1 MAKRRIK
8 RINKRRR
15 QKIVR
20 HTLPSNSNEMI
31 QNALGSSSLG
41 QSPWALRRSDG
52 STSLSANAKGPP
64 NAMYQSPGDFLKKSH
79 RSQTSA
85 RARILANSITPIIT
99 PPMTSNINWDNV
111 NRMRTD
117 NDNKQQQINDV
128 KSAKLDELERKKKLD
143 KEERDIKRLTKE
155 AEDKYKD
162 EKKRAE
168 LAEKELKKQR
178 ELAAQYKAENDKYSK
193 SIYELQQTINAGE
206 IDDIK
211 NKNATIQ
218 AKIAEAK
225 MLNMNRKH
233 ELDKNTEYRKSSE
246 LEQELKQINI
256 ENEALQKTLDSDEFT
271 KSNQKL
277 MENQR
282 RIDLARYR
290 NELLK
295 KQRDLQ
301 FENERNR
308 INSLTQLTEADY
320 KNIENEHRDKIKTAY
335 QQQIAENAK
344 MRANKRY
351 IDRNEHLA
359 EIEKQTTNELID
371 TEIENNKLTEY
382 QLANGPNNE
391 INDKIKENIKK
402 NAQTKSKNK
411 DLELINKQQNEYENK
426 QRELETTQAELD
438 YLNSQEHKKQI
449 DVITDLKKNALINQ
463 KNIDAMKAIETAN
476 QHKIKTDVERTIQQ
490 DILQNRNT
498 AYDLAAAA
506 KQIANKTVDQ
516 AYSQHEEKIQ
526 LNTELYN
533 LRSTYGDDVF
543 AQFLNNYPVYQ
554 KIVERFNNNVSLELI
569 DLTTFR
575 NLVKSFREYMS
586 KA

>member
-31 QNALGSSSLG
+31 QNAL
-41 QSPWALRRSDG
+41 WALRRSDG
-52 STSLSANAKGPP
+52 PP
-64 NAMYQSPGDFLKKSH
+64 NAMYQSPWFYKPRAESPGDFLKKSH

-85 RARILANSITPIIT
+85 RARILTKVFDPGSMSHSITPIIT

-506 KQIANKTVDQ
+506 KQIANETVDQ

-554 KIVERFNNNVSLELI
+554 KIVERFNDNVSLELI

>member
-31 QNALGSSSLG
+31 QNAL
-41 QSPWALRRSDG
+41 WALRRSE
-52 STSLSANAKGPP
+52 GPP

-554 KIVERFNNNVSLELI
+554 KIVERFNDNVSLELI

-575 NLVKSFREYMS
+575 NLVKSFREYAPS
-586 KA
+586 CIALSN

>member
-31 QNALGSSSLG
+31 Q
-41 QSPWALRRSDG
+41 
-52 STSLSANAKGPP
+52 

-193 SIYELQQTINAGE
+193 SIYELQQTIIAGE

-402 NAQTKSKNK
+402 IAQTKSKNK

-506 KQIANKTVDQ
+506 KQIANETVDQ

-554 KIVERFNNNVSLELI
+554 KIVERFNDNVSLELI

>member
-31 QNALGSSSLG
+31 QNAMY
-41 QSPWALRRSDG
+41 QSPWFSEPRAE
-52 STSLSANAKGPP
+52 
-64 NAMYQSPGDFLKKSH
+64 SPGDFLKKSH

>member
-20 HTLPSNSNEMI
+20 HTLPSNSN
-31 QNALGSSSLG
+31 AL
-41 QSPWALRRSDG
+41 WALRRSDG
-52 STSLSANAKGPP
+52 PP
-64 NAMYQSPGDFLKKSH
+64 NEMYKSPGDFLKKSH

-554 KIVERFNNNVSLELI
+554 KIVERFNDNVSLELI

>member
-20 HTLPSNSNEMI
+20 HTLPSNSNE
-31 QNALGSSSLG
+31 
-41 QSPWALRRSDG
+41 
-52 STSLSANAKGPP
+52 
-64 NAMYQSPGDFLKKSH
+64 MYQSPGDFLKKSH

-506 KQIANKTVDQ
+506 KQIANETVDQ

-543 AQFLNNYPVYQ
+543 AKFLNDYPVYQ
-554 KIVERFNNNVSLELI
+554 KIVERFNDNVSLELI

>member
-41 QSPWALRRSDG
+41 QSPWALRRSE
-52 STSLSANAKGPP
+52 GPP

-506 KQIANKTVDQ
+506 KQIANETVDQ

-543 AQFLNNYPVYQ
+543 AKFLNDYPVYQ
-554 KIVERFNNNVSLELI
+554 KIVERFNDNVSLELI

>member
-31 QNALGSSSLG
+31 QNAL
-41 QSPWALRRSDG
+41 WALRRSE
-52 STSLSANAKGPP
+52 GPP

-193 SIYELQQTINAGE
+193 SIYEFQQTINAGE

-506 KQIANKTVDQ
+506 KQIANETVDQ

>member
-31 QNALGSSSLG
+31 QNAL
-41 QSPWALRRSDG
+41 WALRRSE
-52 STSLSANAKGPP
+52 GPP

-575 NLVKSFREYMS
+575 NLVKSFREYMP

>member
-20 HTLPSNSNEMI
+20 HTLPSNSNE
-31 QNALGSSSLG
+31 
-41 QSPWALRRSDG
+41 
-52 STSLSANAKGPP
+52 
-64 NAMYQSPGDFLKKSH
+64 MYQSPGDFLKKSH

-463 KNIDAMKAIETAN
+463 KNINAMKAIETAN

-506 KQIANKTVDQ
+506 KQIANETVDQ

>member
-20 HTLPSNSNEMI
+20 HTLPSNSNE
-31 QNALGSSSLG
+31 
-41 QSPWALRRSDG
+41 
-52 STSLSANAKGPP
+52 
-64 NAMYQSPGDFLKKSH
+64 MYQSPGDFLKKSH

-506 KQIANKTVDQ
+506 KQIANETVDQ

-543 AQFLNNYPVYQ
+543 AKFLNDYPVYQ

>member
-20 HTLPSNSNEMI
+20 HTLPSNWNE
-31 QNALGSSSLG
+31 
-41 QSPWALRRSDG
+41 
-52 STSLSANAKGPP
+52 
-64 NAMYQSPGDFLKKSH
+64 MYQSPGDFLKKSH

-506 KQIANKTVDQ
+506 KQIANETVDQ

-554 KIVERFNNNVSLELI
+554 KIVERFNDNVSLELI

>member
-31 QNALGSSSLG
+31 Q
-41 QSPWALRRSDG
+41 
-52 STSLSANAKGPP
+52 

>member
-31 QNALGSSSLG
+31 QNAL
-41 QSPWALRRSDG
+41 WALRRSE
-52 STSLSANAKGPP
+52 GPP
-64 NAMYQSPGDFLKKSH
+64 NAMYQSPWFYKPRAESPGDFLKKSH

-506 KQIANKTVDQ
+506 KQIANETVDQ

>member
-31 QNALGSSSLG
+31 Q
-41 QSPWALRRSDG
+41 
-52 STSLSANAKGPP
+52 

-402 NAQTKSKNK
+402 IAQTKSKNK

-554 KIVERFNNNVSLELI
+554 KIVERFNDNVSLELI

>member
-31 QNALGSSSLG
+31 Q
-41 QSPWALRRSDG
+41 
-52 STSLSANAKGPP
+52 

-506 KQIANKTVDQ
+506 KQIANETVDQ

>member
-20 HTLPSNSNEMI
+20 HTLPSNSNE
-31 QNALGSSSLG
+31 
-41 QSPWALRRSDG
+41 
-52 STSLSANAKGPP
+52 
-64 NAMYQSPGDFLKKSH
+64 MYQSPGDFLKKSH

-402 NAQTKSKNK
+402 IAQTKSKNK

-506 KQIANKTVDQ
+506 KQIANETVDQ

-554 KIVERFNNNVSLELI
+554 KIVERFNDNVSLELI

>member
-31 QNALGSSSLG
+31 QNAL
-41 QSPWALRRSDG
+41 WALRRSE
-52 STSLSANAKGPP
+52 GPP

-85 RARILANSITPIIT
+85 RARILAKVFDPGSMSHSITPIIT

-506 KQIANKTVDQ
+506 KQIANETVDQ

>member
-20 HTLPSNSNEMI
+20 HTLPSNSNE
-31 QNALGSSSLG
+31 
-41 QSPWALRRSDG
+41 
-52 STSLSANAKGPP
+52 
-64 NAMYQSPGDFLKKSH
+64 MYQSPGDFLKKSH

-402 NAQTKSKNK
+402 IAQTKSKNK

-554 KIVERFNNNVSLELI
+554 KIVERFNDNVSLELI

>member
-31 QNALGSSSLG
+31 QNAL
-41 QSPWALRRSDG
+41 WALRRSE
-52 STSLSANAKGPP
+52 GPP

-506 KQIANKTVDQ
+506 KQIANETVDQ

-543 AQFLNNYPVYQ
+543 AKFLNDYPVYQ

>member
-31 QNALGSSSLG
+31 Q
-41 QSPWALRRSDG
+41 
-52 STSLSANAKGPP
+52 

-476 QHKIKTDVERTIQQ
+476 QPKIKTDVERTIQQ

-506 KQIANKTVDQ
+506 KQIANETVDQ

-554 KIVERFNNNVSLELI
+554 KIVERFNDNVSLELI

>member
-31 QNALGSSSLG
+31 Q
-41 QSPWALRRSDG
+41 
-52 STSLSANAKGPP
+52 

-402 NAQTKSKNK
+402 NAQIKSKNK

-506 KQIANKTVDQ
+506 KQIANETVDQ

>member
-31 QNALGSSSLG
+31 Q
-41 QSPWALRRSDG
+41 
-52 STSLSANAKGPP
+52 

-426 QRELETTQAELD
+426 RRELETTQAELD

-449 DVITDLKKNALINQ
+449 DVITDLKKNTLINQ

-506 KQIANKTVDQ
+506 KQIANETVDQ

>member
-20 HTLPSNSNEMI
+20 HTLPSNSNE
-31 QNALGSSSLG
+31 
-41 QSPWALRRSDG
+41 
-52 STSLSANAKGPP
+52 
-64 NAMYQSPGDFLKKSH
+64 MYQSPGDFLKKSH

-402 NAQTKSKNK
+402 NAQIKSKNK

-506 KQIANKTVDQ
+506 KQIANETVDQ

-554 KIVERFNNNVSLELI
+554 KIVERFNDNVSLELI

>member
-31 QNALGSSSLG
+31 QNAL
-41 QSPWALRRSDG
+41 WALRRSE
-52 STSLSANAKGPP
+52 GPP

-402 NAQTKSKNK
+402 IAQTKSKNK

-554 KIVERFNNNVSLELI
+554 KIVERFNDNVSLELI

>member
-31 QNALGSSSLG
+31 QNAL
-41 QSPWALRRSDG
+41 WALRRSE
-52 STSLSANAKGPP
+52 GPP

-449 DVITDLKKNALINQ
+449 DVITDLKKNTLINQ

-506 KQIANKTVDQ
+506 KQIANETVDQ

-543 AQFLNNYPVYQ
+543 AKFLNDYPVYQ
-554 KIVERFNNNVSLELI
+554 KIVERFNDNVSLELI

>member
-31 QNALGSSSLG
+31 QNA
-41 QSPWALRRSDG
+41 
-52 STSLSANAKGPP
+52 
-64 NAMYQSPGDFLKKSH
+64 MYQSPGDFLKKSH

-85 RARILANSITPIIT
+85 RARILAKVFDPGSTSHSITPIIT

-506 KQIANKTVDQ
+506 KQIANETVDQ

>member
-31 QNALGSSSLG
+31 Q
-41 QSPWALRRSDG
+41 
-52 STSLSANAKGPP
+52 

-506 KQIANKTVDQ
+506 KQIANETVDQ

-575 NLVKSFREYMS
+575 NLVKSINKIFKIHFFTQYKCSRHKIKLHRLLMLYLVH
-586 KA
+586 

>member
-31 QNALGSSSLG
+31 Q
-41 QSPWALRRSDG
+41 
-52 STSLSANAKGPP
+52 

-506 KQIANKTVDQ
+506 KQIANETVDQ

-554 KIVERFNNNVSLELI
+554 KIVERFNDNVSLELI

>member
-31 QNALGSSSLG
+31 QNAL
-41 QSPWALRRSDG
+41 WALRRSE
-52 STSLSANAKGPP
+52 GPP

-402 NAQTKSKNK
+402 IAQTKSKNK

-506 KQIANKTVDQ
+506 KQIANETVDQ

-554 KIVERFNNNVSLELI
+554 KIVERFNDNVSLELI

>member
-20 HTLPSNSNEMI
+20 HTLPSNSNE
-31 QNALGSSSLG
+31 
-41 QSPWALRRSDG
+41 
-52 STSLSANAKGPP
+52 
-64 NAMYQSPGDFLKKSH
+64 MYQSPGDFLKKSH

-506 KQIANKTVDQ
+506 KQIANETVDQ

>member
-31 QNALGSSSLG
+31 QNAL
-41 QSPWALRRSDG
+41 WALRRSE
-52 STSLSANAKGPP
+52 GPP
-64 NAMYQSPGDFLKKSH
+64 NAMYQSPWFYKPRAESPGDFLKKSH

-449 DVITDLKKNALINQ
+449 DVITDLKKNTLINQ

-506 KQIANKTVDQ
+506 KQIANETVDQ

>member
-1 MAKRRIK
+1 MDKRRIK

-31 QNALGSSSLG
+31 QNAL
-41 QSPWALRRSDG
+41 WALRRSE
-52 STSLSANAKGPP
+52 GPP

>member
-31 QNALGSSSLG
+31 Q
-41 QSPWALRRSDG
+41 
-52 STSLSANAKGPP
+52 

-426 QRELETTQAELD
+426 QRELETKQAELD

-449 DVITDLKKNALINQ
+449 DIITDLKKNALINQ

-506 KQIANKTVDQ
+506 KQIANETVDQ

-543 AQFLNNYPVYQ
+543 AQFLSNYPVYQ

>member
-31 QNALGSSSLG
+31 QNAL
-41 QSPWALRRSDG
+41 WALRRSE
-52 STSLSANAKGPP
+52 GPP

-506 KQIANKTVDQ
+506 KQIANETVDQ

-554 KIVERFNNNVSLELI
+554 KIVERFNDNVSLELI

>member
-1 MAKRRIK
+1 
-8 RINKRRR
+8 
-15 QKIVR
+15 
-20 HTLPSNSNEMI
+20 
-31 QNALGSSSLG
+31 
-41 QSPWALRRSDG
+41 
-52 STSLSANAKGPP
+52 
-64 NAMYQSPGDFLKKSH
+64 MYQSPGDFLKKSH

-99 PPMTSNINWDNV
+99 PPMTSNINW
-111 NRMRTD
+111 D

-282 RIDLARYR
+282 RIDLARYS

-506 KQIANKTVDQ
+506 KQIANETVDQ

-543 AQFLNNYPVYQ
+543 AKFLNDYPVYQ
-554 KIVERFNNNVSLELI
+554 KIVERFNDNVSLELI

>member
-31 QNALGSSSLG
+31 QNA
-41 QSPWALRRSDG
+41 
-52 STSLSANAKGPP
+52 
-64 NAMYQSPGDFLKKSH
+64 MYQSPGDFLKKSH

-85 RARILANSITPIIT
+85 RARILAKVFDPGSMSHSITPIIT

-506 KQIANKTVDQ
+506 KQIANETVDQ

-554 KIVERFNNNVSLELI
+554 KIVERFNDNVSLELI

>member
-20 HTLPSNSNEMI
+20 HTLPSNSNEMY
-31 QNALGSSSLG
+31 
-41 QSPWALRRSDG
+41 QSPWFYKPRAE
-52 STSLSANAKGPP
+52 
-64 NAMYQSPGDFLKKSH
+64 SPGDFLKKSH

-85 RARILANSITPIIT
+85 RARILAKVFDPGSMSHSITPIIT

-402 NAQTKSKNK
+402 NAQIKSKNK

-449 DVITDLKKNALINQ
+449 DVITDLKKNTLINQ

-506 KQIANKTVDQ
+506 KQIANETVDQ

-554 KIVERFNNNVSLELI
+554 KIVERFNDNVSLELI

>member
-31 QNALGSSSLG
+31 QNAL
-41 QSPWALRRSDG
+41 WALRRSE
-52 STSLSANAKGPP
+52 GPP

-85 RARILANSITPIIT
+85 RARILAKVFDPGSMSHSITPIIT

-449 DVITDLKKNALINQ
+449 DVITDLKKNTLINQ

-506 KQIANKTVDQ
+506 KQIANETVDQ

-554 KIVERFNNNVSLELI
+554 KIVERFNDNVSLELI

>member
-20 HTLPSNSNEMI
+20 HTLPSNSNE
-31 QNALGSSSLG
+31 
-41 QSPWALRRSDG
+41 
-52 STSLSANAKGPP
+52 
-64 NAMYQSPGDFLKKSH
+64 MYQSPGDFLKKSH

-111 NRMRTD
+111 NKMRTD

-506 KQIANKTVDQ
+506 KQIANETVDQ

-554 KIVERFNNNVSLELI
+554 KIVERFNDNVSLELI